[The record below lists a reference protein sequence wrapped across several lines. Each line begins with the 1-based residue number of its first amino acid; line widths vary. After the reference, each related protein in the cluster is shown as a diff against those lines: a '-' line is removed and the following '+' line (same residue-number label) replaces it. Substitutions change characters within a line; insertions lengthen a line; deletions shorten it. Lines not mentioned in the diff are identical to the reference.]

1 MRTLLSIA
9 VGLFLSTA
17 LFAQD
22 YEFRVMMNK
31 GDNQVKAQSGAW
43 EALKSGA
50 RLNKGAEVK
59 LADGGYLGLV
69 HKSGKTLEVK
79 DAGTYKIDDLSS
91 QVGAGSTSITSK
103 YADFVMAKMSEDSK
117 EENRRKYASV
127 TGAVER
133 AADDSGIKVLMPTS
147 ADVYTTSPILAWNP
161 VEQKKYKVDLKNMF
175 DKSLESFET
184 TESWIKLNLDDPKL
198 AKEPMIIV
206 SVSLADNETVN
217 SGDYGIKKVTP
228 TEAQSFEDELTE
240 LKSALTEES
249 SLNRV
254 ILAEFFEQNDLI
266 VDALTNYMIAIQLSP
281 DVDYFK
287 EAFDEFKLRNNLK

>member
-31 GDNQVKAQSGAW
+31 GENQKKSGGGDW

-50 RLNKGAEVK
+50 RLNMGDELK
-59 LADGGYLGLV
+59 LADGAYLGLV
-69 HKSGKTLEVK
+69 HKSGKTIELKE
-79 DAGTYKIDDLSS
+79 AGTHKIDDLSAK
-91 QVGAGSTSITSK
+91 VGTGNASITSK

-133 AADDSGIKVLMPTS
+133 AADASGIKVLMPTS
-147 ADVYTTSPILAWNP
+147 TDVYTKSPIIAWNP
-161 VEQKKYKVDLKNMF
+161 VEDGSYEVRLANQF
-175 DKSLESFET
+175 GQELEVIKTSD
-184 TESWIKLNLDDPKL
+184 SWVKLNLEDQKYSTTRLIVISVNL
-198 AKEPMIIV
+198 AE
-206 SVSLADNETVN
+206 NETIN
-217 SGDYGIKKVTP
+217 SGDYGMKKISDSDA
-228 TEAQSFEDELTE
+228 EEFADELTE
-240 LKSALTEES
+240 LQSALTEES

-254 ILAEFFEQNDLI
+254 ILAEFFEQNNLL

-281 DVDYFK
+281 EVDYFQ
-287 EAFDEFKLRNNLK
+287 EAFEEFKMRHDLK